1 MIDYK
6 LRIANITTLRPYI
19 FIVSGGIVGCMV
31 ASLFINFASESI
43 GKTVCMQFL
52 ALSAFG
58 ASCYHQQKNI
68 GRPTIANLPNVLDAL
83 SFISL

>member
-52 ALSAFG
+52 ALS
-58 ASCYHQQKNI
+58 
-68 GRPTIANLPNVLDAL
+68 VLL
-83 SFISL
+83 SSTKVHW

>member
-52 ALSAFG
+52 ALSVLL
-58 ASCYHQQKNI
+58 SSTKNI
-68 GRPTIANLPNVLDAL
+68 GRLTIANLPNVLDAL